1 MQQSLQQTMKLHM
14 EYFSSASDLS
24 PILLWKATYFP
35 ESEFRGF
42 IRASVDNIGEILCT
56 HLQTDSGPVYFGLP
70 IVDPLLFSSYAEH
83 QYNEILRLFDFVT
96 SSRFPILIGD
106 FNHGPAG
113 PGNLTW
119 LLPFNYGAM
128 VARGLTSP
136 YVLMD
141 GRCTFCTFQCRCVYT

>member
-1 MQQSLQQTMKLHM
+1 MASITVSIMYL
-14 EYFSSASDLS
+14 FSA
-24 PILLWKATYFP
+24 
-35 ESEFRGF
+35 
-42 IRASVDNIGEILCT
+42 V
-56 HLQTDSGPVYFGLP
+56 GPP

-141 GRCTFCTFQCRCVYT
+141 GRCTFCTSNAAVSVPDSVLVDHVYLPTTAISRVVSTKVYKGVHARMHQQKPCSLPEIIIILIAF